1 MIDASSAALPART
14 VAFSAVREQVYMIF
28 PNDLNS
34 NETVFGGLIM
44 AHMDRYAAVV
54 ADRHAAGVCVT
65 ASVDAVHFMAPARKG
80 DVLVFAVSVNRA
92 WNTSMEV
99 GVRVEAEQIGI
110 EQALQVRRCDFR
122 RPAGDRNAG
131 IGDDCV
137 NRPEGGFGSI
147 EGGNG
152 RRLAGHV
159 HVHRQGIVA
168 AQFCGQSRHALG
180 PPRAEDDAR
189 ALAHRHA
196 GEVCAETRGGAGNQ
210 ANAVGQ
216 SLHVSFLW
224 PLA

>member
-1 MIDASSAALPART
+1 MSDGNTGSKTVLAPRS

-99 GVRVEAEQIGI
+99 GVRVEAECIGTT
-110 EQALQVRRCDFR
+110 ERRHILSAYLTFVAVDGRGKPRPVPPLLAETELEKSRYEEAQFR
-122 RPAGDRNAG
+122 RNA
-131 IGDDCV
+131 
-137 NRPEGGFGSI
+137 
-147 EGGNG
+147 
-152 RRLAGHV
+152 RLKH
-159 HVHRQGIVA
+159 
-168 AQFCGQSRHALG
+168 
-180 PPRAEDDAR
+180 AEDIKALRAR
-189 ALAHRHA
+189 
-196 GEVCAETRGGAGNQ
+196 RG
-210 ANAVGQ
+210 
-216 SLHVSFLW
+216 
-224 PLA
+224 